1 MKQKLLKLSQKYFNV
16 VSTQA
21 NLTDLRPLK
30 LLNEVGRS
38 LADIISEMSNTL
50 DKVCQVNFEVKP
62 SRYPFPT
69 VVSPRQLTDKKDII
83 LPDLLTTDAK
93 LYTFTGIHSIDL
105 LDGLV
110 DCVSDLVVDT
120 PTNKKILSL
129 RDRLILTMAK
139 IKLNVNFTAIAVLF
153 NISRQTCSNYFK
165 DTIPILSRVLKVMI
179 PWPDQEIVRKNLPLS
194 FKKYESTRI
203 ILDCAETVIE
213 KCKCLKCRVLT
224 YSQYKK
230 NHTVKF
236 DVGITPSGLIIEIS
250 YAFGGRASDK
260 FIVNKTGV
268 LDKLDF
274 YDGVMVDK
282 GFRIEVE
289 CLQRNLRLIRPPFL
303 SQKQQMNRTDALS
316 TADIARA
323 RVHVERVIQRL
334 REFELL
340 KGPVPWP
347 LAHYFDDIL
356 IIAAGLTNLGAP
368 IINIDKFM

>member
-1 MKQKLLKLSQKYFNV
+1 
-16 VSTQA
+16 
-21 NLTDLRPLK
+21 
-30 LLNEVGRS
+30 
-38 LADIISEMSNTL
+38 MSNTL
-50 DKVCQVNFEVKP
+50 DKAYQVNFEVTP
-62 SRYPFPT
+62 IPFPT
-69 VVSPRQLTDKKDII
+69 IGNLHQSMEKTNII

-93 LYTFTGIHSIDL
+93 LFTFTGIHSIDL

-110 DCVSDLVVDT
+110 DCVLDLIVDAS
-120 PTNKKILSL
+120 TNKKILSL
-129 RDRLILTMAK
+129 RDRIILTMVK
-139 IKLNVNFTAIAVLF
+139 VKLNMSFTAIAVLF
-153 NISRQTCSNYFK
+153 NITRQTCSNYFK
-165 DTIPILSRVLKVMI
+165 NIIPILSRVLKVMI
-179 PWPDQEIVRKNLPLS
+179 PWPDQEIIRKNLPLF
-194 FKKYESTRI
+194 FKKYKCTRI

-236 DVGITPSGLIIEIS
+236 NVGITPSGLITEIS

-268 LDKLDF
+268 LNKLDS

-282 GFRIEVE
+282 GFRIEAE
-289 CLQRNLRLIRPPFL
+289 CLQRNVRLIRPPFL
-303 SQKQQMNRTDALS
+303 HQKQQMSQTDALK

-340 KGPVPWP
+340 RGPVPWP
-347 LAHYFDDIL
+347 LAHYFDDTL
-356 IIAAGLTNLGAP
+356 IIAAGLTNLDLP
-368 IINIDKFM
+368 VINTDKFM